1 MDQILILGRFV
12 QTVPEIKDLKIK
24 ILGELDAIIPE
35 DIILATN
42 SSSYTASEVYEK
54 VQHKDRLVNMHYY
67 MPPQALPV
75 VIMPNSHTSKDIA
88 PLLYE
93 QSAKHGLFPYHVRK
107 ESVGLI
113 ANRVW
118 AAIKRE
124 CLFVAAEGVAKP
136 EEIDSLLIRVF
147 GFKMPPFAG
156 MDGVGLDVVRDIEKH
171 YQEVR
176 QGLPKEVITLLDGYI
191 EQGKLGEK
199 SGEGF
204 YKHPKTQPH
213 AQDHLVALDLVRG
226 EVKSL
231 TTDGKE
237 SKVLVAG
244 LSTLPDGVQ
253 FDTVEGY
260 VYWTNMG
267 PGGTRAND
275 GSLQRIKPSTDGNK
289 ASAAETIIAPG
300 QTHTPKQ
307 LHLNAKDRKLYWCDR
322 EGGRIQ
328 RSNLDGSNLETLY
341 NSAPG
346 KERPLADTRDWC
358 VGITVD
364 NERGLI
370 YWTQKGGSKGYAGR
384 ILRFNKE
391 IPEGSTAENR
401 TDIETLFDH
410 LPEPI
415 DLELDEAAQTL
426 YWTDRGDPPFGNT
439 LNRFKVDKKH
449 DPSGKPAGPSADLII
464 ADHFHEAIAS
474 VWILR
479 TSAYLLQ
486 TFSVAFTRPTWT
498 ERTKRFFLRTK
509 ATSLDWRSSQPQ
521 SRLPRLH
528 TICAPDTKQ
537 CKLDYSQIDIAL

>member
-1 MDQILILGRFV
+1 MGFDFSCLRTHTDTRLRI
-12 QTVPEIKDLKIK
+12 VPEIKDLKIN

-35 DIILATN
+35 DVILAFN

-67 MPPQALPV
+67 MPPQANPV
-75 VIMPNSHTSKDIA
+75 EIMPNLHTSADIA

-113 ANRVW
+113 ANRIW

-124 CLFVAAEGVAKP
+124 CLYVAAQGVAKP
-136 EEIDSLLIRVF
+136 GEIDSLLMRVF
-147 GFKMPPFAG
+147 GFKAPPFAG
-156 MDGVGLDVVRDIEKH
+156 MDAVGLDVVRDIERH

-176 QGLPKEVITLLDGYI
+176 TGLPKEVITLLDGYI

-204 YKHPKTQPH
+204 YKHPKKQSL
-213 AQDHLVALDLVRG
+213 ARDHLVALDLVRG
-226 EVKSL
+226 EVKAF
-231 TTDGKE
+231 TTDGKL

-253 FDTVEGY
+253 CDSEEGY

-267 PGGTRAND
+267 SGGVRAND
-275 GSLQRIKPSTDGNK
+275 GSLQRVEVLRGGDK
-289 ASAAETIIAPG
+289 AATPETIIAPG

-322 EGGRIQ
+322 ESGRIQ

-341 NSAPG
+341 DSAPG
-346 KERPLADTRDWC
+346 ESRPLADPRDWC

-364 NERGLI
+364 NERGLV
-370 YWTQKGGSKGYAGR
+370 YWTQKGGSKGASGR

-391 IPEGSTAENR
+391 IPAGSTSENR
-401 TDIETLFDH
+401 TDIETLFDN

-415 DLELDEAAQTL
+415 DLELDPASQTL
-426 YWTDRGDPPFGNT
+426 YWTDRGDPPYGNT
-439 LNRFKVDKKH
+439 LNRYKVDKQH
-449 DPSGKPAGPSADLII
+449 NPSAKPGGPSASLII
-464 ADHFHEAIAS
+464 ADHFHEAIG
-474 VWILR
+474 L
-479 TSAYLLQ
+479 
-486 TFSVAFTRPTWT
+486 
-498 ERTKRFFLRTK
+498 
-509 ATSLDWRSSQPQ
+509 SLDLKKRRIFVSDLQSSLYQ
-521 SRLPRLH
+521 
-528 TICAPDTKQ
+528 TD
-537 CKLDYSQIDIAL
+537 LDGKNKKALFADQGHLTGLAFVSASE